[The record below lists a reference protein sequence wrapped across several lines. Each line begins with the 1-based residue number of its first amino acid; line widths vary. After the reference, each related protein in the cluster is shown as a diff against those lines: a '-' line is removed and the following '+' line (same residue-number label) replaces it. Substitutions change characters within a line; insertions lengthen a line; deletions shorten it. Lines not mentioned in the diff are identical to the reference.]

1 MRDAADWLEHYRR
14 FWEQSF
20 DRLDAYLREP
30 QLQRREENV
39 TAIDAKTRSRA
50 GAQESGFVISRVF
63 DAPRELVWKA
73 FTEAERLKHWWG
85 PKGFTIGKCEVDL
98 RPGGIFRYS
107 LRSPDGQDMWGRF
120 VYREIAAPERLVA
133 IVSFTDEQG
142 EIARHPLSPSWPLE
156 ILSTLTFAEHGSG
169 TKLTVR
175 WAPHN
180 ATEAERQTFEAGHDS
195 MRQGWTGTL
204 DQLADY
210 LARA

>member
-1 MRDAADWLEHYRR
+1 M
-14 FWEQSF
+14 
-20 DRLDAYLREP
+20 
-30 QLQRREENV
+30 
-39 TAIDAKTRSRA
+39 TAIDRRA